1 MKLFLCEKPSQGND
15 IAKVLGATKRGEGCL
30 STPDGQLTVTW
41 GIGHL
46 VEQFNPEEY
55 DPAFKKWAF
64 ETLPIIPG
72 KWGLSPKKETKKQF
86 NVVMKLIKQAKLV
99 VIATDIDRE
108 GETIARELLDLAGFG
123 RISRANKT
131 PLVVRTR

>member
-64 ETLPIIPG
+64 ETLPIIRVNG
-72 KWGLSPKKETKKQF
+72 GFHLKRNKKTVQCRHETYQ
-86 NVVMKLIKQAKLV
+86 
-99 VIATDIDRE
+99 T
-108 GETIARELLDLAGFG
+108 
-123 RISRANKT
+123 S
-131 PLVVRTR
+131 